1 VPRTLLYFAMLT
13 VCAVPARA
21 DQTTSTP
28 ETLIRLTLSPA
39 PAPKPALRYLL
50 LPELLEMNPGN
61 PIQNYFKC
69 FMEHQKFFFDKDA
82 FDRREKLLAMPLKEL
97 AVQELKDY
105 GGFALKQADW
115 AARLDTPDWQIL
127 LKLKTEGVSLML
139 PDVQNMRPLASALK
153 VRLRAEVAVGR
164 FDDSLRT
171 TKTMFAMARHLGLH
185 PTMIGELVG
194 IAIAYITIG
203 PLEEMLEQPG
213 CPNLYWAL
221 TNLPNPLVSIDK
233 GTEGERVLV
242 LAEFRDLDESGTM
255 NAEQLERFIAH
266 MNKLLGEPGKPMSVR
281 AWLDARTKDEEVVSA
296 ARRRLVEHGLHEEKL
311 VRFSADQVLLLD
323 EKREYVVRRDD
334 SMKIM
339 NLPAWQAEA
348 LAAQAQNSKKPPAL
362 FADVLEAGV
371 YNIRKAQARLDQR
384 IALLRHIE
392 AIRLYLAEHNSSF
405 PTNLSDLTLPLP
417 VDPFTGKPFRYER
430 TGKTA
435 HLRGSPPAAE
445 QNNANYNVHYELTVQ
460 E

>member
-1 VPRTLLYFAMLT
+1 
-13 VCAVPARA
+13 
-21 DQTTSTP
+21 
-28 ETLIRLTLSPA
+28 
-39 PAPKPALRYLL
+39 
-50 LPELLEMNPGN
+50 
-61 PIQNYFKC
+61 
-69 FMEHQKFFFDKDA
+69 
-82 FDRREKLLAMPLKEL
+82 
-97 AVQELKDY
+97 
-105 GGFALKQADW
+105 
-115 AARLDTPDWQIL
+115 
-127 LKLKTEGVSLML
+127 
-139 PDVQNMRPLASALK
+139 
-153 VRLRAEVAVGR
+153 
-164 FDDSLRT
+164 
-171 TKTMFAMARHLGLH
+171 
-185 PTMIGELVG
+185 
-194 IAIAYITIG
+194 
-203 PLEEMLEQPG
+203 
-213 CPNLYWAL
+213 
-221 TNLPNPLVSIDK
+221 
-233 GTEGERVLV
+233 
-242 LAEFRDLDESGTM
+242 
-255 NAEQLERFIAH
+255 
-266 MNKLLGEPGKPMSVR
+266 
-281 AWLDARTKDEEVVSA
+281 
-296 ARRRLVEHGLHEEKL
+296 LVEHGLHEEKL